1 MLSVPSRGYW
11 PRRRSI
17 FEPLPSYTTAQLQ
30 GHINSNPG
38 RADRSMTRTY
48 RQYKEQIESANFQ
61 LLDTVNPHAAWAALH
76 NQNGNYMTMLTDGL
90 RTQSIRHLGMH
101 NDDDRRYFFERTGR
115 LSHVIHRARVFLRR
129 RYVKLYETLRLIL
142 PQEIVSKVMTNYRS
156 RSAGHTLVPPRDI
169 ANQRSSKF
177 GPTNSFL
184 LPDRRRHLEHLGNVR
199 RFENS

>member
-30 GHINSNPG
+30 GHINNNPG
-38 RADRSMTRTY
+38 RSDRSMNRSH
-48 RQYKEQIESANFQ
+48 RQYKEQLESANFQ

-76 NQNGNYMTMLTDGL
+76 NQNGNYMTMMTDGL
-90 RTQSIRHLGMH
+90 RTKLIRGFGMH
-101 NDDDRRYFFERTGR
+101 NDDDRRFFFERTGR

-142 PQEIVSKVMTNYRS
+142 PQEIVSKIMTNYRS

-169 ANQRSSKF
+169 ADQR
-177 GPTNSFL
+177 TNSFL
-184 LPDRRRHLEHLGNVR
+184 LPDRRHLEHLGNVR

>member
-38 RADRSMTRTY
+38 RADRSMNRSY

-76 NQNGNYMTMLTDGL
+76 NQNGNYMTMMTDGL
-90 RTQSIRHLGMH
+90 RTKLIRGFGMH
-101 NDDDRRYFFERTGR
+101 NDDDRRFFFERTGR

-142 PQEIVSKVMTNYRS
+142 PQEIVSKIMTNYRS

-169 ANQRSSKF
+169 ADQR
-177 GPTNSFL
+177 TNSFL
-184 LPDRRRHLEHLGNVR
+184 LPDRRHLEHLGNVR

>member
-30 GHINSNPG
+30 GHIHNNPG
-38 RADRSMTRTY
+38 RADRSIRRTH
-48 RQYKEQIESANFQ
+48 RQYQSHLESANFQ

-90 RTQSIRHLGMH
+90 RTKSIRHFGMH
-101 NDDDRRYFFERTGR
+101 TDADRRYFFERTGR

-169 ANQRSSKF
+169 ADQRSSKF

-184 LPDRRRHLEHLGNVR
+184 LPDRRHLEHLGNVR

>member
-38 RADRSMTRTY
+38 RADRSMNRSY

-76 NQNGNYMTMLTDGL
+76 NQNGNYMTMMTDGL
-90 RTQSIRHLGMH
+90 RTKLIRGFGMH
-101 NDDDRRYFFERTGR
+101 NDDDRRFFFERTGR

-142 PQEIVSKVMTNYRS
+142 PQEIVSKIMTNYRS

-169 ANQRSSKF
+169 AGQR
-177 GPTNSFL
+177 TNSFL
-184 LPDRRRHLEHLGNVR
+184 LPDRRHLEHLGNVR

>member
-38 RADRSMTRTY
+38 RASRSMNRTH
-48 RQYKEQIESANFQ
+48 RQYTSHLESAHFQ

-76 NQNGNYMTMLTDGL
+76 NQNGNYMTMMTDGL
-90 RTQSIRHLGMH
+90 RTKLIRGFGMH
-101 NDDDRRYFFERTGR
+101 NDDDRRFFFERTGR

-142 PQEIVSKVMTNYRS
+142 PQEIVSKIMTNYRS

-169 ANQRSSKF
+169 ADQR
-177 GPTNSFL
+177 TNSFL
-184 LPDRRRHLEHLGNVR
+184 LPDRRHLEHLGNVR

>member
-38 RADRSMTRTY
+38 RASRSMNRTH
-48 RQYKEQIESANFQ
+48 RQYTSHLESAHFQ

-76 NQNGNYMTMLTDGL
+76 NQNGNYMTMMTDGL
-90 RTQSIRHLGMH
+90 RTKLIRGFGMH
-101 NDDDRRYFFERTGR
+101 NDDDRRFFFERTGR

-169 ANQRSSKF
+169 AGQR
-177 GPTNSFL
+177 TNSFL
-184 LPDRRRHLEHLGNVR
+184 LPDRRHLEHLGNVR

>member
-38 RADRSMTRTY
+38 RASRSIGRTH
-48 RQYKEQIESANFQ
+48 RQYTSHLESAHFQ

-76 NQNGNYMTMLTDGL
+76 NQNGNYMTMMTDGL
-90 RTQSIRHLGMH
+90 RTKLIRGFGMH
-101 NDDDRRYFFERTGR
+101 NDDDRRFFFERTGR

-142 PQEIVSKVMTNYRS
+142 PQEIVSKIMTNYRS

-169 ANQRSSKF
+169 AGQR
-177 GPTNSFL
+177 TNSFL
-184 LPDRRRHLEHLGNVR
+184 LPDRRHLEHLGNVR

>member
-38 RADRSMTRTY
+38 RADRSMNRSY

-76 NQNGNYMTMLTDGL
+76 NQNGNYMTMMTDGL
-90 RTQSIRHLGMH
+90 RTKLIRGFGMH
-101 NDDDRRYFFERTGR
+101 NDDDRRFFFERTGR

-169 ANQRSSKF
+169 ADQR
-177 GPTNSFL
+177 TNSFL
-184 LPDRRRHLEHLGNVR
+184 LPDRRHLEHLGNVR

>member
-1 MLSVPSRGYW
+1 MLSEPSRGYW

-169 ANQRSSKF
+169 ADQR
-177 GPTNSFL
+177 TNSFL
-184 LPDRRRHLEHLGNVR
+184 LPDRRHLEHLGNVR

>member
-38 RADRSMTRTY
+38 RADRSMNRSY
-48 RQYKEQIESANFQ
+48 RQYKEQLESANFQ

-76 NQNGNYMTMLTDGL
+76 NQNGNYMTMMTDGL
-90 RTQSIRHLGMH
+90 RTKLIRGFGMH
-101 NDDDRRYFFERTGR
+101 NDDDRRFFFERTGR

-142 PQEIVSKVMTNYRS
+142 PQEIVSKIMTNYRS

-169 ANQRSSKF
+169 ADQR
-177 GPTNSFL
+177 TNSFL
-184 LPDRRRHLEHLGNVR
+184 LPDRRHLEHLGNVR

>member
-38 RADRSMTRTY
+38 RASRSMNRTH
-48 RQYKEQIESANFQ
+48 RQYTSHLESAHFQ

-76 NQNGNYMTMLTDGL
+76 NQNGNYMTMMTDGL
-90 RTQSIRHLGMH
+90 RTKLIRGFGMH
-101 NDDDRRYFFERTGR
+101 NDDDRRFFFERTGR

-142 PQEIVSKVMTNYRS
+142 PQEIVSKIMTNYRS

-169 ANQRSSKF
+169 AGQR
-177 GPTNSFL
+177 TNSFL
-184 LPDRRRHLEHLGNVR
+184 LPDRRHLEHLGNVR